1 MANARYNQL
10 VEEIESCETEEDLD
24 RVRAAV
30 SAYRMQR
37 GGIGIELLEK
47 VKNLT
52 RLINN
57 KLNEINKEFQ

>member
-10 VEEIESCETEEDLD
+10 VKEIESCETEEELNSS
-24 RVRAAV
+24 RAAV
-30 SAYRMQR
+30 DAYRMQR

-52 RLINN
+52 RLISH
-57 KLNEINKEFQ
+57 KLKELNE